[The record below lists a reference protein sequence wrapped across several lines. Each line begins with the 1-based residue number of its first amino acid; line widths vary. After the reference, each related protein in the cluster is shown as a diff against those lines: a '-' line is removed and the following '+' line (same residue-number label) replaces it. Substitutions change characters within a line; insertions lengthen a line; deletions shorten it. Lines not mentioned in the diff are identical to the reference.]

1 MTVVR
6 ADHRGSA
13 KSQPPLNADP
23 CTTGDAGGAQLR
35 GPALG
40 PNARRVPPGE
50 VLAEITKCLVQLH
63 KECYGKGPTKARTY
77 AVGDLVVCVLQG
89 GLTTGDRILLD
100 HGRVDAVVASREG
113 LARFA
118 ARPRRGHNLCDRS
131 YAAGGRVTSPPRRRA
146 GVLSAVPEKGACP
159 CTGPVAKSAAWWVPA
174 IGHMNLPGA
183 YGGASACFRVE
194 LLGTDRRDGDRT

>member
-1 MTVVR
+1 MTVVN

-100 HGRVDAVVASREG
+100 HGRVDAVVASREAFQEIVRHR
-113 LARFA
+113 LVETVKR
-118 ARPRRGHNLCDRS
+118 LV
-131 YAAGGRVTSPPRRRA
+131 GRKVVAFVSGMDPQSGTSSELF
-146 GVLSAVPEKGACP
+146 VLEPESRTPGTSSGSDAVKAPADGA
-159 CTGPVAKSAAWWVPA
+159 
-174 IGHMNLPGA
+174 
-183 YGGASACFRVE
+183 
-194 LLGTDRRDGDRT
+194 